1 MIGIIG
7 AMEEEVSLLRS
18 SMDRVRETAV
28 GGFRF
33 VAGEL
38 EGAEVALLKCGIGKV
53 NAAVGCALLIDRF
66 GPEFVVNTG
75 SAGGLL
81 PELTF
86 GDVVISDGLL
96 EHDVDVTAF
105 GYEPGQIP
113 GLPAVFPADL
123 SLVER
128 AERAV
133 DGLKARG
140 GLPASLNRVRGIIGS
155 GDLFVH
161 RPEDIERIRSRFPGL
176 CAVEMEGAAIAQT
189 CALFGTPVLVIRA
202 LSDVA
207 GKESPMKFDEFLPL
221 ASRNSSEIVRALVRK
236 GD

>member
-1 MIGIIG
+1 
-7 AMEEEVSLLRS
+7 L
-18 SMDRVRETAV
+18 
-28 GGFRF
+28 GGERRR
-33 VAGEL
+33 
-38 EGAEVALLKCGIGKV
+38 EVALLKCGIGKV

-155 GDLFVH
+155 GTYSCTGGRH
-161 RPEDIERIRSRFPGL
+161 RTDPVRFPGL
-176 CAVEMEGAAIAQT
+176 WPWRMEGAASAQT
-189 CALFGTPVLVIRA
+189 MRRVVPPVLVIRA